1 MKNFLFFLAAGA
13 LFGVVAFFLNQEGD
27 VRAKLVLAEQSYME
41 DVSIVQRREGVV
53 KWMLSAKKAVFLP
66 DDDVKLADLQIRFPE
81 KDLILR
87 SSDGIYNTES
97 RNLKIDGEITAS
109 TKSYNIHAKT
119 LFWDAKKNEIVS
131 DQPIQIVGQGFTVD
145 GDDLVATTDRAKLQN
160 NVRAVFNGKK

>member
-1 MKNFLFFLAAGA
+1 MKNSLLFLATAA
-13 LFGVVAFFLNQEGD
+13 LFGVIAFFLNQEGD

-81 KDLILR
+81 KDLVLR
-87 SSDGIYNTES
+87 SSNGVYNTES
-97 RNLKIDGEITAS
+97 RNLKIDGEIKAT
-109 TKSYNIHAKT
+109 TKSYDIRAKT

-145 GDDLVATTDRAKLQN
+145 GDDLVATTDKAKLQN